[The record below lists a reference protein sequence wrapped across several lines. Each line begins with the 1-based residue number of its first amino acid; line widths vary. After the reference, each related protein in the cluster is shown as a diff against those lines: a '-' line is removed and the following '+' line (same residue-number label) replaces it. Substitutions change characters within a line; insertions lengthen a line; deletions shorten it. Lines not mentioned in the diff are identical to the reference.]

1 MVTLAAIALAGYV
14 VALVPAR
21 RAHLDIGRFR
31 RVVWAGVGN
40 RDRWLW
46 AVRGSYLALGW
57 PSIAVALAW
66 WTSPTREVLTEVR
79 AQLRTAEHHH
89 DRS

>member
-1 MVTLAAIALAGYV
+1 MTTVAVVALAGWV

-31 RVVWAGVGN
+31 RVVWIGVGS
-40 RDRWLW
+40 RRRWLW
-46 AVRGSYLALGW
+46 AVRVSYIAAGW

-66 WTSPTREVLTEVR
+66 WTSQTREVLTEVR
-79 AQLRTAEHHH
+79 AQLRTA
-89 DRS
+89 DRQGPGA